1 MFCINP
7 LISKPRLFMLIAYSK
22 LVGKGKSKLSRKQG
36 TFYVRV
42 IVTRVL
48 EILVLKKLSTVRE
61 EISCAKMNIL
71 KQHLQWHMN
80 NLLGCKIMLTT
91 LVELIPHLTYERT
104 TMSTLHMYILYILYI
119 SKNFKLYQVSFMPS
133 WSVVNQRTDYDVQHR
148 SASNQYLF
156 MQAHTCITHTMFVIY
171 II

>member
-1 MFCINP
+1 M
-7 LISKPRLFMLIAYSK
+7 LISYSK

-71 KQHLQWHMN
+71 KQHLQ
-80 NLLGCKIMLTT
+80 
-91 LVELIPHLTYERT
+91 
-104 TMSTLHMYILYILYI
+104 
-119 SKNFKLYQVSFMPS
+119 
-133 WSVVNQRTDYDVQHR
+133 
-148 SASNQYLF
+148 
-156 MQAHTCITHTMFVIY
+156 
-171 II
+171 